1 MIVIPDERIE
11 AFKRA
16 GWWGETR
23 LGDLLDRN
31 VARDPDGEAL
41 VDPPNIQEIAG
52 LRPRRLTWR
61 QVHDGVNRR
70 AAVLAAHGVA
80 RDDVVIVQLP
90 NGAELTLVLLA
101 CFELGAIA
109 SPVPAQYRL
118 GELSLI
124 AERTKAVAAVT
135 AARIGRHDH
144 AATMLELRAAF
155 PSLRTVFVAGG
166 AVGETVP
173 LDAAVNAITA
183 ADLDRIAAVIAAA
196 PPTADDVATI
206 CWTSGTEA
214 APKGVPRSHN
224 EWIILGEGNARG
236 AELKS
241 GVRLL
246 NPFPMVNMAGIST
259 GLVTWLMTAGL
270 LVQHHPF
277 DLALFLQQVRDERIE
292 YTIAAPAVLT
302 LLLDRPE
309 LMTGIDF
316 ARLNRIGS
324 GSAPLSD
331 RVVHDFQERCGVEI
345 INIYGSNE
353 GACFVAT
360 LADVPNPAD
369 RATCFPRLGD
379 HGFAWRYAHADRVRT
394 RLVDPDTEKEITV
407 PDQPGELRVK
417 GPTIFS
423 GYWDAPENTA
433 RAFDREGWF
442 RTGDLFAI
450 TGVGARYYRFVGRLK
465 DVIIRGGM
473 NISAEE
479 IENHLLGHPAIRE
492 VAVVG
497 APDDALGERLCA
509 CIVGDAGLELKEI
522 NRFLVEERKVAVFK
536 QIERLELLTALP
548 RNPLG
553 KVLKR
558 DLRAMVAAKANA

>member
-1 MIVIPDERIE
+1 MIVIPDERVD

-23 LGDLLDRN
+23 LGDLLDRAMESHSD
-31 VARDPDGEAL
+31 VEAL
-41 VDPPNIQEIAG
+41 VDPPNIGDVAG
-52 LRPRRLTWR
+52 LIPQRLTWS
-61 QVHDGVNRR
+61 QVRDGVDRR
-70 AAVLAAHGVA
+70 AAVLAAHGIV

-90 NGAELTLVLLA
+90 NGVELTLVLLA
-101 CFELGAIA
+101 CFQIGAIA

-118 GELSLI
+118 SELSMI
-124 AERTKAVAAVT
+124 AERTGATAAVT
-135 AARIGRHDH
+135 VARIGRHDH
-144 AATMLELRAAF
+144 AAAMLALRATR
-155 PSLRTVFVAGG
+155 PTLQTVFVAGDAPAG
-166 AVGETVP
+166 TVA
-173 LDAAVNAITA
+173 LDKEVASVTD
-183 ADLDRIAAVIAAA
+183 ADLRRSAAQIAAK

-224 EWIILGEGNARG
+224 EWIILGEGNAQG
-236 AELKS
+236 AELEQ

-259 GLVTWLMTAGL
+259 GLVTWLITKGV

-277 DLALFLQQVRDERIE
+277 DLPLFLQQVRDERIE

-302 LLLDRPE
+302 LLLDKPE
-309 LMTGIDF
+309 LMSGIDF
-316 ARLNRIGS
+316 TRLKRIGS
-324 GSAPLSD
+324 GSAPLSN
-331 RVVHDFQERCGVEI
+331 RVVHDFHERFGVEI
-345 INIYGSNE
+345 INIFGSNE

-360 LADVPNPAD
+360 LADVPDAAD

-379 HGFAWRYAHADRVRT
+379 HGFDWRYAHADRVKT
-394 RLVDPDTEKEITV
+394 RLVDPETEQEIAV
-407 PDQPGELRVK
+407 AGQPGELRVK

-423 GYWDAPENTA
+423 GYWDAPESTA
-433 RAFDREGWF
+433 RAFDDEGWF

-450 TGVGARYYRFVGRLK
+450 AGVDDRYYRFVGRLK

-479 IENHLLGHPAIRE
+479 IENNLLGHPGIRE

-497 APDDALGERLCA
+497 APDEALGERLCA
-509 CIVGDAGLELKEI
+509 CVVGDEGLDLTEI
-522 NRFLVEERKVAVFK
+522 NRFLVHECQVAVFK
-536 QIERLELLTALP
+536 QIERLELLDALP
-548 RNPLG
+548 RNPIG

-558 DLRAMVAAKANA
+558 DLRAMVAGGSTS